1 VVNVRSKGVQRNAHD
16 FAFLILSNRCQSS
29 HHLPEF
35 EINYLMD
42 LFKIGDIYRH
52 NYRPYLPVWETGL

>member
-1 VVNVRSKGVQRNAHD
+1 LRDREL
-16 FAFLILSNRCQSS
+16 FASYFSLGIISS

-42 LFKIGDIYRH
+42 LFKIGDICRH